1 MFMDIIFN
9 GVMWRI
15 ANHMI
20 KIIGKTVI
28 AFLLNLDL
36 YVDNFQ

>member
-1 MFMDIIFN
+1 
-9 GVMWRI
+9 
-15 ANHMI
+15 MI